1 VRRLICLLAAG
12 LVLAACGE
20 TERPATEPRVSL
32 KLDVPSDG
40 GAVRA
45 ETVAVRGTVT
55 PADAAVRVGGHDA
68 EVNGGEFSAEVA
80 LIPGGNVIDVTATAP
95 GRRPATDAVRV
106 LRDVRVKLPPLVG
119 SESDAAIAALRKL
132 DLKARELEGGS
143 WLDRVLG
150 GTMVVCSTSPP
161 AGTLVDP
168 ETTVTLATQPGG
180 C

>member
-1 VRRLICLLAAG
+1 MRRLICLLAAG

-40 GAVRA
+40 GSVRA
-45 ETVAVRGTVT
+45 ETVAVRGTVS
-55 PADAAVRVGGHDA
+55 PADAAVRVAGRDA
-68 EVNGGEFSAEVA
+68 TVQGGEFSAEVP

-106 LRDVRVKLPPLVG
+106 RRDVRVKVPSLIG
-119 SESDAAIAALRKL
+119 SESDAAVAALRKL
-132 DLKARELEGGS
+132 DLEARELEGGS

-150 GTMVVCSTSPP
+150 GAMEVCATSPP
-161 AGTLVDP
+161 EGTLVDP
-168 ETTVTLATQPGG
+168 KSTVTLETQPGG